1 MIKSEKK
8 YILAYG
14 GLRDGLGAAEFYK
27 DVGYFNFIE
36 KVRIEDYSLY
46 CINNKIPVIRPTI
59 NFEEDNGVTCDLME
73 CDDETWADIYT
84 EALRNDCMMV
94 RLLQKSN
101 WLQKTVPAFLFVY
114 KNGVAD
120 SLKVKG
126 GDWIRYILN
135 RKPINNVNKEINK
148 EEDCFIRSSN

>member
-1 MIKSEKK
+1 MSEKK

-36 KVRIEDYSLY
+36 RVRVEDYSLY
-46 CINNKIPVIRPTI
+46 CINSKTPVVRPTI
-59 NFEEDNGVTCDLME
+59 NFEEDNGVTCDLMQ
-73 CDDETWADIYT
+73 CDEETWQDIYT
-84 EALRNDCMMV
+84 EALKNDFMMV

-114 KNGVAD
+114 KDGVAD
-120 SLKVKG
+120 NLKIKG

-135 RKPINNVNKEINK
+135 RKTIKNVNTEISK
-148 EEDCFIRSSN
+148 EEKDCFIRSSN